1 MRITRNE
8 ASHPC
13 AICGRRLL
21 MGEQFTRFSPSGDDE
36 MVEVCRLCYEKA
48 VDHGWSKEGAPS
60 SPPQVEERRRKRGLL
75 ASLFGIAQDDMEE
88 TVLAEPILRR
98 LEENDLELVEAA
110 DVFNT
115 SPYRRT
121 IGGVARSLGEPHA
134 SIVALSGVKAEF
146 VLTIAW
152 DLSWYQYRIS
162 LESTQPIRLVERG
175 HEMHEL
181 KQPFTGWNA
190 RVDHDGRVIPDVA
203 RIDSLG

>member
-1 MRITRNE
+1 MRISRNE
-8 ASHPC
+8 FSKPC

-21 MGEQFTRFSPSGDDE
+21 MGEQFSRFSPSGDSE
-36 MVEVCRLCYEKA
+36 LVEVCRLCYEKA
-48 VDHGWSKEGAPS
+48 VDHGWSKEGAPTT
-60 SPPQVEERRRKRGLL
+60 PTRTEVRKKRGLM
-75 ASLFGIAQDDMEE
+75 ASLFGIAQHEMEE
-88 TVLAEPILRR
+88 PVLTEPILRR
-98 LEENDLELVEAA
+98 LGEDDLVVVEAA

-121 IGGVARSLGEPHA
+121 ISGVARSLGEPHA

-162 LESTQPIRLVERG
+162 LDSTQQVRLVERG
-175 HEMHEL
+175 HELQEL
-181 KQPFTGWNA
+181 KQPFTNWNA
-190 RVDHDGRVIPDVA
+190 RVEEDGRVIPNVA

>member
-8 ASHPC
+8 SSRPC

-21 MGEQFTRFSPSGDDE
+21 MGEQVSRFSPGGRGDL
-36 MVEVCRLCYEKA
+36 VEVCRLCFEKA
-48 VDHGWSKEGAPS
+48 VDYGWSREGAPTT
-60 SPPQVEERRRKRGLL
+60 PTRAEEKKKRGLFS
-75 ASLFGIAQDDMEE
+75 SLFGISAADSEE

-98 LEENDLELVEAA
+98 LGDEDVVLVEAA

-134 SIVALSGVKAEF
+134 SLVALSGAKAEF
-146 VLTIAW
+146 VLTIGW

-162 LESTQPIRLVERG
+162 LDAAQPVRLVERG
-175 HEMHEL
+175 HELQEL
-181 KQPFTGWNA
+181 KQPYNNWNA
-190 RVDHDGRVIPDVA
+190 HVDEDGRVVPNVA

>member
-1 MRITRNE
+1 MRITRND
-8 ASHPC
+8 SSRPC

-21 MGEQFTRFSPSGDDE
+21 MGEQVSHFSPGGGDELVD
-36 MVEVCRLCYEKA
+36 VCRLCFARA
-48 VDHGWSKEGAPS
+48 VDYGWSREGAPTT
-60 SPPQVEERRRKRGLL
+60 PTRAEEKKKRGLL
-75 ASLFGIAQDDMEE
+75 SSLFGIARAEADE

-98 LEENDLELVEAA
+98 LGNDDAVLVEAA

-146 VLTIAW
+146 VLTIGW

-162 LESTQPIRLVERG
+162 LDASQPVRLVERG
-175 HEMHEL
+175 HELQEL
-181 KQPFTGWNA
+181 KQPFANWNA
-190 RVDHDGRVIPDVA
+190 RVEEDGRVIPDVA

>member
-8 ASHPC
+8 SSKPC
-13 AICGRRLL
+13 AICGRRML
-21 MGEQFTRFSPSGDDE
+21 MGEQFSRFSPGGHGE
-36 MVEVCRLCYEKA
+36 LVEVCRLCFEKA
-48 VDHGWSKEGAPS
+48 IDHGWSREGAPTA
-60 SPPQVEERRRKRGLL
+60 PTRVEAQRKHGLL
-75 ASLFGIAQDDMEE
+75 SSLFGITREMDEP
-88 TVLAEPILRR
+88 VLAEPILRR
-98 LEENDLELVEAA
+98 LGSEDAIVVEAA

-146 VLTIAW
+146 VLTVAW

-162 LESTQPIRLVERG
+162 LDAAQQVRLVERG
-175 HEMHEL
+175 HELAEL
-181 KQPFTGWNA
+181 KQPYAKWNA
-190 RVDHDGRVIPDVA
+190 HVEEDGRVVPDVA

>member
-8 ASHPC
+8 SSRPC

-21 MGEQFTRFSPSGDDE
+21 MGEQFSRFSPGGRGE
-36 MVEVCRLCYEKA
+36 LVEVCRLCFEKA
-48 VDHGWSKEGAPS
+48 VDHGWSREGAPTT
-60 SPPQVEERRRKRGLL
+60 PTRAEAQRKHGLL
-75 ASLFGIAQDDMEE
+75 SSLFGIGRDEMEE
-88 TVLAEPILRR
+88 PVLAEPILRR
-98 LEENDLELVEAA
+98 LGDEDVVVVEAA

-121 IGGVARSLGEPHA
+121 IGGVGRSLGEPHA

-146 VLTIAW
+146 VLTVAW

-162 LESTQPIRLVERG
+162 LDAAQQVRLVERG
-175 HEMHEL
+175 HELQEL
-181 KQPFTGWNA
+181 KQPFTNWNA
-190 RVDHDGRVIPDVA
+190 RVEEDGRVVPDVA

>member
-8 ASHPC
+8 SSRPC

-21 MGEQFTRFSPSGDDE
+21 MGEEFSRFSPGGRGE
-36 MVEVCRLCYEKA
+36 LVEVCRLCFEKA
-48 VDHGWSKEGAPS
+48 VDHGWSREGAPTT
-60 SPPQVEERRRKRGLL
+60 PTRAETQRKRGLIS
-75 ASLFGIAQDDMEE
+75 SLFGIARGETEE

-98 LEENDLELVEAA
+98 LGNDEVVVVEAA

-121 IGGVARSLGEPHA
+121 GGG
-134 SIVALSGVKAEF
+134 VALSGVKAEF
-146 VLTIAW
+146 VLTVAW

-162 LESTQPIRLVERG
+162 LDAAQQVRLVERG
-175 HEMHEL
+175 HELQEL
-181 KQPFTGWNA
+181 KQPYTNWNA
-190 RVDHDGRVIPDVA
+190 RVEEDGRVVPDIA

>member
-8 ASHPC
+8 LSKPC

-21 MGEQFTRFSPSGDDE
+21 MGEQFSLFSPGGNDE
-36 MVEVCRLCYEKA
+36 LVEVCRLCSEKA
-48 VDHGWSKEGAPS
+48 IDHGWSREGTPTTPTRAE
-60 SPPQVEERRRKRGLL
+60 VHKKRGLL
-75 ASLFGIAQDDMEE
+75 SSLFGVARGEMEDSM
-88 TVLAEPILRR
+88 LPEPILRR
-98 LEENDLELVEAA
+98 LDDEALVIVEAA

-146 VLTIAW
+146 VLTVGW
-152 DLSWYQYRIS
+152 ELSWYQYRIS
-162 LESTQPIRLVERG
+162 LDSAQQVRLVERG
-175 HEMHEL
+175 HELQEL
-181 KQPFTGWNA
+181 KQPFTNWNA
-190 RVDHDGRVIPDVA
+190 RVEEDGRVVPDVA